1 MMEMDKEIKIIIK
14 STLVGGRELVGSGF
28 GFKNAIKTGIREYR
42 DAHEDKKPKNNP
54 ISSIKEINDQEL
66 ITKALYYLSMPVSES
81 LKFKNFD
88 IFIDNIAAIKKEEG
102 KKFVYEYM
110 TNKYSRILERLSEN
124 LQQNKSAVSLSIIDQ
139 IENSLKEDRKKI
151 E

>member
-1 MMEMDKEIKIIIK
+1 MMEVNKEIKIIIK
-14 STLVGGRELVGSGF
+14 STLTG
-28 GFKNAIKTGIREYR
+28 IKTGIREYR
-42 DAHEDKKPKNNP
+42 EAHEDKSQKNNP
-54 ISSIKEINDQEL
+54 ISSKKEINDQEL
-66 ITKALYYLSMPVSES
+66 IVKALYYLSLPVSES
-81 LKFKNFD
+81 LKYKNFD
-88 IFIDNIAAIKKEEG
+88 IFIDNIATIKKEEG
-102 KKFVYEYM
+102 KNFVYEYM